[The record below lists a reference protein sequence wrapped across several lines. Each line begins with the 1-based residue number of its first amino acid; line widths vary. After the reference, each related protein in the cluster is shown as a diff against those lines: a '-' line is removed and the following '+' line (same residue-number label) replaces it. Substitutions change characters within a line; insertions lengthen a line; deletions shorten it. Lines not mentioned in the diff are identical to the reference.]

1 MNSVRLIGVVS
12 VRKSW
17 PANGEKQAMVFASIR
32 PRGESKASIDVK
44 AFGEAAEALGNA
56 DGYTADCEG
65 RVAYEKPKD
74 SAPGGAKVRW
84 PMCVVIEKAVEVPP
98 RGHAQPADD
107 NGMPF

>member
-1 MNSVRLIGVVS
+1 MNEVRLRGVVS

-17 PANGEKQAMVFASIR
+17 AANGEKQAMVYASIKT
-32 PRGESKASIDVK
+32 PGDKSSIDVK

-56 DGYTADCEG
+56 DGYTVECEG
-65 RVAYEKPKD
+65 RLAYEKPKET
-74 SAPGGAKVRW
+74 APGGAKVRW

-107 NGMPF
+107 SGMPF